1 MAQQPNLILDVSSAE
16 YSGEYKDKNQRWQR
30 RAYELA
36 VDNINALV
44 EESRSII
51 AQTQG
56 KLDKTLPRIHDAI
69 FISGSRG
76 TGKTVFLYNLEQ
88 EWQHTGGLNNKDR
101 VTFLNIID
109 PTLLVSH
116 DNFVNVVI
124 AHIHNYVHQKIT
136 KLEDKQTYQK
146 LLGRLA
152 ESLGQT
158 EYNNR
163 EVSGLDRIIS
173 YQSSMDLEKNF
184 HLYLEHCCACL
195 NIDVFVLPVDD
206 VDMALGKAHDV
217 LETIRRLLSCPR
229 LIPIVCGDENIY
241 HQVLRDYFAYSGNEG
256 YEHRKPLAGSTY
268 AEHLSMQYWRKV
280 FPEHLRVGLVDVE
293 FLIPD
298 IEITGIGEQKLTP
311 GAFFKAVNSLT
322 SPLVNGLEN
331 SHPLKEPD
339 TSRKLVQFAK
349 NFAVYVNPD
358 KKSAAIA
365 NFWSDYVRYAESS
378 RFAQGYLLA
387 DAEIKVKAG
396 IERLSELALFNV
408 ELQSKLGRHKQGF
421 KKLDYFGQLQK
432 EFKLLLNYDDYQA
445 GREVAKW
452 QEGQLD
458 ALSSRQD
465 SLANTLIAMPAIEV
479 FRESYIISQASIDD
493 MERNLE
499 EQQAKRNAYLL
510 LDLFTHSDF
519 YGTSAYKAKQI
530 FFGKAFEVFALSL
543 LSDSTGQTVSGSW
556 IKKVLNGKPLNSIHF
571 VAPTK
576 TFDFPDEDTAT
587 SGEEGADEVTN
598 DEMAL
603 SYSSDHQG
611 FAEAISAWQQQ
622 YQSELA
628 SARNAGLC
636 HLLSFVFNKVF
647 NQLVQM
653 RVNNVFRKKAG
664 KPDNLFHI
672 AKRFEFVLL
681 TSIGA
686 FLKDKGDVAL
696 QNTATTSN
704 NEFLM
709 TPQGKASDRAYKLNV
724 TDFIHDTSNS
734 YGDLMMAICEHPLF
748 KLTDVYLPD
757 MKETLTVGGKLD
769 DSTKPPRRRGRR
781 KTFVSSENIDDNKQ
795 PLSSSNIRDFIR
807 GITTSREL
815 VAALN
820 SYPKGLL
827 MHLTKGQLAGSFDN
841 DYREMADYLRNLIKI
856 ISKEENLKKSERD
869 RFERLQDWFIDFGRK
884 AGS

>member
-1 MAQQPNLILDVSSAE
+1 MAEQAKLILDVSSAE
-16 YSGEYKDKNQRWQR
+16 YSGEYKEKNQRWQR

-36 VDNINALV
+36 VGNINALV
-44 EESRSII
+44 EESRSIV

-88 EWQHTGGLNNKDR
+88 EWQQTAGLNNKDR

-124 AHIHNYVHQKIT
+124 AHIHNYVHQKID

-241 HQVLRDYFAYSGNEG
+241 HQVLRDYFAYSGNEN
-256 YEHRKPLAGSTY
+256 YEHRKPLAGGTY
-268 AEHLSMQYWRKV
+268 AQHLSMQYWRKV
-280 FPEHLRVGLVDVE
+280 FPEHLRVGLIDVE
-293 FLIPD
+293 FLMPD
-298 IEITGIGEQKLTP
+298 IEITGIGGQKLAPT
-311 GAFFKAVNSLT
+311 AFFKAVSNLT
-322 SPLVNGLEN
+322 NPLVNGLEN
-331 SHPLKEPD
+331 SHTLKEPD

-349 NFAVYVNPD
+349 NFAAYVDPE
-358 KKSAAIA
+358 KKAEAVA

-408 ELQSKLGRHKQGF
+408 ELQSKLGRYKQGF
-421 KKLDYFGQLQK
+421 SKQDYYGQLQK
-432 EFKLLLNYDDYQA
+432 EFKELLDIDDYLA
-445 GREVAKW
+445 DREVAKW

-458 ALSSRQD
+458 ALASRRD

-479 FRESYIISQASIDD
+479 FRETYIISEASIRD

-499 EQQAKRNAYLL
+499 NAQAKQDAYLL

-543 LSDSTGQTVSGSW
+543 LDSFAEQTVLSSR

-576 TFDFPDEDTAT
+576 TFDFPDKDVEVP
-587 SGEEGADEVTN
+587 GEEAPGGETS

-603 SYSSDHQG
+603 SYSSDNQG
-611 FAEAISAWQQQ
+611 FAGAILAWQQQ
-622 YQSELA
+622 YQNELTG
-628 SARNAGLC
+628 ARKAGLC

-653 RVNNVFRKKAG
+653 RVNNVFRKANN
-664 KPDNLFHI
+664 PDNLFHI

-696 QNTATTSN
+696 QNTATTAN
-704 NEFLM
+704 NQFLM

-724 TDFIHDTSNS
+724 TDFINDTGNS
-734 YGDLMMAICEHPLF
+734 HSGLMQAICEHPLF
-748 KLTDVYLPD
+748 KLTDNYAPE
-757 MKETLTVGGKLD
+757 MKDILAVGGK
-769 DSTKPPRRRGRR
+769 
-781 KTFVSSENIDDNKQ
+781 VVE
-795 PLSSSNIRDFIR
+795 SSSKTPKKGVRTKGVDIASFSRIAKKYFLSREKLEETLRNKPGLVVRNLKEEHLRYLFKNDYAAIIDCLDRLISWAYKQGEGLSQTTINGRNRLEKYHRDFI
-807 GITTSREL
+807 
-815 VAALN
+815 
-820 SYPKGLL
+820 
-827 MHLTKGQLAGSFDN
+827 D
-841 DYREMADYLRNLIKI
+841 
-856 ISKEENLKKSERD
+856 
-869 RFERLQDWFIDFGRK
+869 K
-884 AGS
+884 AKT